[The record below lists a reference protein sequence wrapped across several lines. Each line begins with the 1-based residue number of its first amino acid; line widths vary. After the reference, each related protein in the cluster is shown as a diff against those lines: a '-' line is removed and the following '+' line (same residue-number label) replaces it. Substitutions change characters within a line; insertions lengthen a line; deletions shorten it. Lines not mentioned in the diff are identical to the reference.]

1 MKAKK
6 VVGRMLL
13 KRESANEKVYRLD
26 LLPRFLCLILAV
38 ILWLLIVNVW
48 NINLDESSF
57 FRNRESKTEQSTG
70 AT

>member
-6 VVGRMLL
+6 IVGRMIQ
-13 KRESANEKVYRLD
+13 KKESVNETAHRWD

-48 NINLDESSF
+48 HLDLDGSSF
-57 FRNRESKTEQSTG
+57 FGSRDSGTEQSTG
-70 AT
+70 TE